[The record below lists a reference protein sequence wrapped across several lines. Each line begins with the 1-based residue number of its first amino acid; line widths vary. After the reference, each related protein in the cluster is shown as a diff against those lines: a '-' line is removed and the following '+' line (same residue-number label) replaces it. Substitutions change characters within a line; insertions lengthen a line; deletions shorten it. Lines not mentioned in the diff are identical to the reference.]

1 MGRLIGLDGVSD
13 RRMNFLFQFEFM
25 PNAIG
30 GEHGDAVVG
39 KGVIDEF
46 LSELSKN
53 LA

>member
-1 MGRLIGLDGVSD
+1 MSGLFGLDGVSGM
-13 RRMNFLFQFEFM
+13 RKNFLFQFEFM
-25 PNAIG
+25 PNAVG

-39 KGVIDEF
+39 EGIIDEL